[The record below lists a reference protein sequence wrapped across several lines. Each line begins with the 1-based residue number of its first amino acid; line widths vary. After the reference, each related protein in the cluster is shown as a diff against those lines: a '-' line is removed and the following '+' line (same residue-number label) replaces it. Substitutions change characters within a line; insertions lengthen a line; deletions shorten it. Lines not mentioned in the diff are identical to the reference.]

1 MLGDS
6 MTAFGEWSAL
16 LPDATI
22 ANRGI
27 GGDTTL
33 AMLARLEP
41 VLSMRPAA
49 VFVMAGI
56 NDMRRR
62 HRSVDETFDTYRSVI
77 GGILRSGSRVVV
89 QSTLFVMLRGRD
101 DLNDSV
107 GRLNAR
113 LRHYCGTQDGCEFV
127 DLNPALS
134 PGGRLASAYTVDGV
148 QLNGAGYLRWSAE
161 ITTIV
166 GRIAAQRSA
175 SPRH

>member
-33 AMLARLEP
+33 GMRAGS
-41 VLSMRPAA
+41 VVRPAA

>member
-33 AMLARLEP
+33 GMRAGS
-41 VLSMRPAA
+41 VVRPAA

-56 NDMRRR
+56 NDLRRR